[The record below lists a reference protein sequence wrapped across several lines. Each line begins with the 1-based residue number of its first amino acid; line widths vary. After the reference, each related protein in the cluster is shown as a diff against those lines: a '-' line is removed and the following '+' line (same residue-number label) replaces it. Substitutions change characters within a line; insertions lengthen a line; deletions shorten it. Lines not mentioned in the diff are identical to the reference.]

1 MLIWLPLFYRYVDFT
16 SLYPWCN
23 KNTYN
28 VVGHPQ
34 IITENFGDVST
45 YFGLIK
51 CTVLPP
57 RGLFHPVLP
66 YRTQDKLM
74 FPLCKTC
81 TDTLNQNPCNHT
93 DQERAILGTWCH
105 VELMKAIEKGY
116 QVLEIHEVWHW
127 EETTDQLFSPYVN
140 MYLKRK
146 QEASGYPKHCV
157 TDEQK
162 QRYIDEYYE
171 HEGIRLDPNNIEY
184 NPGLRFLAKLML
196 NSLWGTYLSR
206 KTLVSSGTVVKNSG
220 HPRVSGS
227 SPERGINYVLS
238 FIGKFA
244 QRSNLT
250 KTELVTDPN
259 RLFELLSSEEIEVPD
274 LRLVNAETV
283 EVQFKSALGFEESND
298 KVNIVIAA
306 FTTAYARLKLYDL
319 LDQLQEQVLYY
330 DTDSVIYVHE
340 PGKPEPPLGDYLGDL
355 TDELDGDYITEFMAG
370 GPKNYAYMT
379 NNDKRVMKVRG
390 ITLNYATL
398 QKLNFEV
405 MRNFIDLYVDCGI
418 QDKVTVDNPFQITR
432 DKKNKKIITKSM
444 SKDYQ
449 IVYNKRVVK
458 ENYGT
463 VPYGY

>member
-1 MLIWLPLFYRYVDFT
+1 MGYVKP
-16 SLYPWCN
+16 SLA
-23 KNTYN
+23 
-28 VVGHPQ
+28 Q
-34 IITENFGDVST
+34 
-45 YFGLIK
+45 
-51 CTVLPP
+51 
-57 RGLFHPVLP
+57 
-66 YRTQDKLM
+66 
-74 FPLCKTC
+74 
-81 TDTLNQNPCNHT
+81 
-93 DQERAILGTWCH
+93 
-105 VELMKAIEKGY
+105 
-116 QVLEIHEVWHW
+116 
-127 EETTDQLFSPYVN
+127 
-140 MYLKRK
+140 
-146 QEASGYPKHCV
+146 
-157 TDEQK
+157 
-162 QRYIDEYYE
+162 E
-171 HEGIRLDPNNIEY
+171 HE
-184 NPGLRFLAKLML
+184 
-196 NSLWGTYLSR
+196 
-206 KTLVSSGTVVKNSG
+206 TVVKNSG

-227 SPERGINYVLS
+227 SPERGILFYCSTRLNTRIFIS

-259 RLFELLSSEEIEVPD
+259 RLFELLFSEETEVPD
-274 LRLVNAETV
+274 IRLVNAETV

-355 TDELDGDYITEFMAG
+355 TDELDGDYIAEFMSG
-370 GPKNYAYMT
+370 GPKNYAYET

-398 QKLNFEV
+398 QKLNFEA
-405 MRNFIDLYVDCGI
+405 MRNLIDLYVDCGI

-432 DKKNKKIITKSM
+432 DKKNKKIITKGM

>member
-1 MLIWLPLFYRYVDFT
+1 
-16 SLYPWCN
+16 
-23 KNTYN
+23 
-28 VVGHPQ
+28 
-34 IITENFGDVST
+34 
-45 YFGLIK
+45 
-51 CTVLPP
+51 
-57 RGLFHPVLP
+57 
-66 YRTQDKLM
+66 M

-81 TDTLNQNPCNHT
+81 TDTLNQNPCTHT

-105 VELMKAIEKGY
+105 VELLKAIEKGY

-140 MYLKRK
+140 LYLKRK
-146 QEASGYPKHCV
+146 QEASGYPSHCV

-162 QRYIDEYYE
+162 QQYIDEYYE

-196 NSLWGTYLSR
+196 SSLWGTYLSR
-206 KTLVSSGTVVKNSG
+206 KTLVSSVGRAWDCSEKTAAI
-220 HPRVSGS
+220 PGS
-227 SPERGINYVLS
+227 PVQVRNGGLMM
-238 FIGKFA
+238 FFLFLLGKFA

-259 RLFELLSSEEIEVPD
+259 RLFELLSSEETEVPD
-274 LRLVNAETV
+274 IRLVNAETV
-283 EVQFKSALGFEESND
+283 EVQFKSAWGFEESND

-355 TDELDGDYITEFMAG
+355 TDELDGDYITEFMSG

-390 ITLNYATL
+390 ITLNYAAL
-398 QKLNFEV
+398 QKVNFES
-405 MRNFIDLYVDCGI
+405 MRNLIDLYVGCGI

-432 DKKNKKIITKSM
+432 DKKNKKIITKETK
-444 SKDYQ
+444 KDYQ
-449 IVYNKRVVK
+449 IVYNKRVVNK
-458 ENYGT
+458 NYGT

>member
-1 MLIWLPLFYRYVDFT
+1 
-16 SLYPWCN
+16 
-23 KNTYN
+23 
-28 VVGHPQ
+28 
-34 IITENFGDVST
+34 
-45 YFGLIK
+45 
-51 CTVLPP
+51 
-57 RGLFHPVLP
+57 
-66 YRTQDKLM
+66 M

-81 TDTLNQNPCNHT
+81 TDTLNQNPCTHT
-93 DQERAILGTWCH
+93 DEERAILGTWCH

-140 MYLKRK
+140 LYLKRK

-162 QRYIDEYYE
+162 QQYIDEYYE

-196 NSLWGTYLSR
+196 NSLWGEYLSSCR
-206 KTLVSSGTVVKNSG
+206 KTLVSSVGRAWDCSEVVC

-227 SPERGINYVLS
+227 SPERGINDVLS
-238 FIGKFA
+238 FLLGKFA

-259 RLFELLSSEEIEVPD
+259 RLFELLFSEETEVPD
-274 LRLVNAETV
+274 VRLVNAETV

-355 TDELDGDYITEFMAG
+355 TDELDGDYITEFMSG
-370 GPKNYAYMT
+370 GPKNYAYVT

-390 ITLNYATL
+390 ITLNYAAL
-398 QKLNFEV
+398 QKLNFES
-405 MRNFIDLYVDCGI
+405 MRNLIDLYVDCGI
-418 QDKVTVDNPFQITR
+418 QDKVTVDNPFKITR
-432 DKKNKKIITKSM
+432 DKKNKKIITKGTK
-444 SKDYQ
+444 KDYQ
-449 IVYNKRVVK
+449 IVYNKRVVNK
-458 ENYGT
+458 NYGT

>member
-1 MLIWLPLFYRYVDFT
+1 
-16 SLYPWCN
+16 
-23 KNTYN
+23 
-28 VVGHPQ
+28 
-34 IITENFGDVST
+34 
-45 YFGLIK
+45 
-51 CTVLPP
+51 
-57 RGLFHPVLP
+57 
-66 YRTQDKLM
+66 M

-81 TDTLNQNPCNHT
+81 ADTLDQNPCTHT

-116 QVLEIHEVWHW
+116 EVLEIHEVWHW
-127 EETTDQLFSPYVN
+127 EETTNQLFSPYVN

-171 HEGIRLDPNNIEY
+171 HEGIRLDLNKIEY
-184 NPGLRFLAKLML
+184 NSGLRFLAKLML
-196 NSLWGTYLSR
+196 NSLWGTYILIFVKPSLAQ
-206 KTLVSSGTVVKNSG
+206 LVEHGTVVKT
-220 HPRVSGS
+220 VDILGS
-227 SPERGINYVLS
+227 PVQVRNGGLIMFFLLL
-238 FIGKFA
+238 GKFA

-250 KTELVTDPN
+250 KTEMVTEPN
-259 RLFELLSSEEIEVPD
+259 RLFELLYSEEIEVPD
-274 LRLVNAETV
+274 ARLVNDEMT
-283 EVQFKSALGFEESND
+283 EVQFRNVGEFEEPDN

-355 TDELDGDYITEFMAG
+355 TDELDGDYITEFMSG
-370 GPKNYAYMT
+370 GPKNYAYVT
-379 NNDKRVMKVRG
+379 NNDKRVTKIRG
-390 ITLNYATL
+390 ITLDYATSK
-398 QKLNFEV
+398 KLNFETMCSLV
-405 MRNFIDLYVDCGI
+405 HLYVNCGI
-418 QDKVTVDNPFQITR
+418 QAKVTVDNPFKITR
-432 DKKNKKIITKSM
+432 DKKNKKIITKRTK
-444 SKDYQ
+444 KDYQ